1 MDADQKLAVIESKL
15 QEITEKIGRLQNL
28 EVEVAELRQLC
39 SEIDR
44 LRSELDTIK
53 QTQSDHRIMSVG
65 IEQKLNTLIEA
76 VQNVGEWIKKH
87 DERPLQPQRSGV
99 RTGDIINFIQLAIL
113 IIGLIAGGAIWADHV
128 TQTSKGVTTHAISN

>member
-87 DERPLQPQRSGV
+87 DERPTQSPRSGV

-128 TQTSKGVTTHAISN
+128 TQTSKGVTHALSN